1 MNKKK
6 IEKFIKVSA
15 GVLGAAFV
23 VTSVVGKKK
32 SAESKF
38 ENEPD
43 QKNSLEGKK
52 VIFVENEDDFIA
64 FLLENGVTHKEAN
77 DFLEIPL
84 RKIQAVSKALERKE
98 S

>member
-15 GVLGAAFV
+15 GVLGTAFV
-23 VTSVVGKKK
+23 VTSIVGKKK

-43 QKNSLEGKK
+43 
-52 VIFVENEDDFIA
+52 
-64 FLLENGVTHKEAN
+64 
-77 DFLEIPL
+77 
-84 RKIQAVSKALERKE
+84 
-98 S
+98 

>member
-15 GVLGAAFV
+15 GVLGTAFV
-23 VTSVVGKKK
+23 VTSIVGKKK

-52 VIFVENEDDFIA
+52 VIFVENEDEP
-64 FLLENGVTHKEAN
+64 ENADGARKVHKTRN
-77 DFLEIPL
+77 
-84 RKIQAVSKALERKE
+84 
-98 S
+98 